1 MLPDRAPRPTL
12 EAVAAHAGVSRATVS
27 RVVNGGPGV
36 RAEVRERVHNSVRV
50 LGYAPNIAARSLV
63 TRRTGAVGVV
73 IAEPESRVFSD
84 PFFSRQ
90 LRGISR
96 ELAAHDTQLLLM
108 LQERAEDHDRIS
120 RYLTGGHVDG
130 VLMFSLH
137 GQGPPPGAE
146 ALAAGLPT
154 VFGGRPGWPGAAED
168 PELVYVD
175 ADNRGGARLATE
187 HLLGL
192 GRRRPAVLTGPPD
205 QTSAQDRLHGFH
217 DALTAA
223 GLARSEAPVAD
234 GGFTAEGG
242 EHAMARLL
250 EREPELDAVFAGS
263 DLMAVGALRALRA
276 SGRRVPED
284 VAVAGFDDLDS
295 ASWADPP
302 LTTVR
307 QDVEGMGRIMAR
319 LVLRQIGGGA
329 GDREEGTVSP
339 VITEARL
346 VVRESA

>member
-1 MLPDRAPRPTL
+1 M
-12 EAVAAHAGVSRATVS
+12 
-27 RVVNGGPGV
+27 
-36 RAEVRERVHNSVRV
+36 
-50 LGYAPNIAARSLV
+50 
-63 TRRTGAVGVV
+63 
-73 IAEPESRVFSD
+73 
-84 PFFSRQ
+84 
-90 LRGISR
+90 
-96 ELAAHDTQLLLM
+96 
-108 LQERAEDHDRIS
+108 
-120 RYLTGGHVDG
+120 
-130 VLMFSLH
+130 
-137 GQGPPPGAE
+137 
-146 ALAAGLPT
+146 
-154 VFGGRPGWPGAAED
+154 
-168 PELVYVD
+168 
-175 ADNRGGARLATE
+175 
-187 HLLGL
+187 
-192 GRRRPAVLTGPPD
+192 LTGPPD